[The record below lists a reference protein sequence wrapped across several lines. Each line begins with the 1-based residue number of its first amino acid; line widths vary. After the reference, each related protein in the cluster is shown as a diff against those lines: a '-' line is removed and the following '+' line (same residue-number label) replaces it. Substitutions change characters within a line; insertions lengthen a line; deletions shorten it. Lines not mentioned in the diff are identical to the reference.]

1 MFSIKLYNTVYTV
14 ECTVYIA
21 QFNMYSFLLVVYKL
35 NGTVLSVNSGVQCYI
50 SIVVL
55 VLYTVQYTVY
65 FVNGTLHSFSALCK
79 ESRKELLEMLA
90 HVLLAWVTCL
100 QGLQ

>member
-1 MFSIKLYNTVYTV
+1 M
-14 ECTVYIA
+14 
-21 QFNMYSFLLVVYKL
+21 
-35 NGTVLSVNSGVQCYI
+35 
-50 SIVVL
+50 L

-65 FVNGTLHSFSALCK
+65 FVNGTLYNFPPLCK

-100 QGLQ
+100 QFLQQSSVLKGTAWSVLVDIVHSVQSIVHCGE